1 MAIRIGMLVSR
12 MSAADATDGQATQ
25 SLKGAMAAAI
35 GYGGVREDASMADQ
49 NVARLVAGED
59 EARRIFDVQRKASRQ
74 GPPADLRL
82 RRDRLERLRA
92 VVAANEAAFAQAI
105 SDDFGVRSRTET
117 ELLEIVPT
125 VSAIRHARKNVARW
139 MRPERRRV
147 DPLFQP
153 ASAHVRFEPLGV
165 IGIISPW
172 NYPLQLAFS
181 PLVDALVAGN
191 RAMVKPSELTPA
203 FSELL
208 GRAIAGR
215 FDEAEVAVV
224 TGGAEVGE
232 AFAGLPFDH
241 LLFTGSTAIGRKVYQ
256 AAAANLVP
264 VTLEL
269 GGKSPA
275 VICPDYDLARAARSI
290 AFGKFVNAGQ
300 TCIAPDYVL
309 VPEGKERA
317 FADAVMAQVRKS
329 YPAVAGNDD
338 YSGLIAE
345 RHRRRLADA
354 IEAARA
360 AGATVLSHE
369 DDGTRE
375 RGKIG
380 PTLILGAPE
389 GSLFLT
395 EEIFGPVLPILPYR
409 DLGEAVAFIAARDR
423 PLALYCFTHRSRH
436 REQVLGGAISGGVT
450 LNGTLLHVAQE
461 GLPFGGV
468 GASGIGA
475 YHGREGFKRFS
486 HARAVHKVGFVN
498 VFEKLGPPWGKLAAA
513 LGRRLANRR

>member
-1 MAIRIGMLVSR
+1 
-12 MSAADATDGQATQ
+12 
-25 SLKGAMAAAI
+25 
-35 GYGGVREDASMADQ
+35 MADR

-59 EARRIFDVQRKASRQ
+59 EARRIFDLQHSASRQ
-74 GPPADLRL
+74 GAPADAAL
-82 RRDRLERLRA
+82 RRDRLARLRA
-92 VVAANEAAFAQAI
+92 LVAGNSEAFARAI

-125 VSAIRHARKNVARW
+125 MSAIRHAGRNVARW

-153 ASAHVRFEPLGV
+153 AKAWIRHEPLGV

-172 NYPLQLAFS
+172 NYPLQLAVS
-181 PLVDALVAGN
+181 PLVDALAAGN

-208 GRAIAGR
+208 RRAVAER

-224 TGGAEVGE
+224 TGGVEAGQ

-241 LLFTGSTAIGRKVYQ
+241 LLFTGSTEVGRKVYQ

-269 GGKSPA
+269 GGKSP
-275 VICPDYDLARAARSI
+275 VVVCPDYDLARAARSV

-309 VPEGKERA
+309 VPEGKERE
-317 FADAVMAQVRKS
+317 FAEAVMAQVRRA
-329 YPAVAGNDD
+329 YPTLGGNDD
-338 YSGLIAE
+338 YSGLISE

-354 IEAARA
+354 IDAARA
-360 AGATVLSHE
+360 AGATVLTHE
-369 DDGTRE
+369 DEGARAE
-375 RGKIG
+375 GKIG
-380 PTLILGAPE
+380 PTVMLGAPQ

-395 EEIFGPVLPILPYR
+395 EEIFGPVLPVLSYR
-409 DLGEAVAFIAARDR
+409 DLDEAVAFIAARDR
-423 PLALYCFTHRSRH
+423 PLALYCFSNRRRD
-436 REQVLGGAISGGVT
+436 RERVLDGAISGGVT

-461 GLPFGGV
+461 HLPFGGV
-468 GASGIGA
+468 GPSGIGA
-475 YHGREGFKRFS
+475 YHGQEGFRRFS

-498 VFEKLGPPWGKLAAA
+498 VFEKLGPPWGKLAQA
-513 LGRRLANRR
+513 LGKRLAKRR

>member
-1 MAIRIGMLVSR
+1 
-12 MSAADATDGQATQ
+12 
-25 SLKGAMAAAI
+25 
-35 GYGGVREDASMADQ
+35 MADQ
-49 NVARLVAGED
+49 SIARPVAAEA
-59 EARRIFDVQRKASRQ
+59 EARRLFELQHKASRH
-74 GPPADLRL
+74 GPPADARL

-92 VVAANEAAFAQAI
+92 VVAGNEAAFAKAI

-125 VSAIRHARKNVARW
+125 MSAIRHARKNVARW

-165 IGIISPW
+165 VGIISPW
-172 NYPLQLAFS
+172 NYPLQLALS
-181 PLVDALVAGN
+181 PLVDAIAAGN

-208 GRAIAGR
+208 RSAIAER
-215 FDEAEVAVV
+215 FDESEVAVV
-224 TGGAEVGE
+224 TGGVEVGE
-232 AFAGLPFDH
+232 VFAGMRFDH

-269 GGKSPA
+269 GGKSP
-275 VICPDYDLARAARSI
+275 VVVCPDYDLAKAARSV
-290 AFGKFVNAGQ
+290 AFGKFVNSGQ

-309 VPEGKERA
+309 VPEGKARA
-317 FADAVMAQVRKS
+317 FAEAVMAQVRRS
-329 YPAVAGNDD
+329 YPTIARNDD
-338 YSGLIAE
+338 YSGLISE

-354 IEAARA
+354 IESART
-360 AGATVLSHE
+360 AGATVLAHE
-369 DDGTRE
+369 DDGARAE
-375 RGKIG
+375 GKIG
-380 PTLILGAPE
+380 PTLVIGAPVD
-389 GSLFLT
+389 SLFLT

-409 DLGEAVAFIAARDR
+409 DLEEAVAFIAARDR
-423 PLALYCFTHRSRH
+423 PLALYCFSNRGAD
-436 REQVLGGAISGGVT
+436 RERVLGGAMSGGVT

-461 GLPFGGV
+461 HLPFGGV
-468 GASGIGA
+468 GPSGIGA
-475 YHGREGFKRFS
+475 YHGREGFRRFS

-498 VFEKLGPPWGKLAAA
+498 VFEKLGPPWGKMAQA
-513 LGRRLANRR
+513 LGRRLSKRR

>member
-1 MAIRIGMLVSR
+1 
-12 MSAADATDGQATQ
+12 
-25 SLKGAMAAAI
+25 
-35 GYGGVREDASMADQ
+35 MADQ
-49 NVARLVAGED
+49 SIARPVAGE
-59 EARRIFDVQRKASRQ
+59 EGARRLFELQHKASRQ
-74 GPPADLRL
+74 GPPADARL

-92 VVAANEAAFAQAI
+92 VVAANAAAFAKAI

-125 VSAIRHARKNVARW
+125 MSAIRHARRNVARW
-139 MRPERRRV
+139 MRPDRRWV

-172 NYPLQLAFS
+172 NYPLQLAVS
-181 PLVDALVAGN
+181 PLVDALAAGN
-191 RAMVKPSELTPA
+191 RAMLKPSELTPV

-208 GRAIAGR
+208 RRSIAER

-224 TGGAEVGE
+224 TGGVEIGQ
-232 AFAGLPFDH
+232 AFASLRFDH
-241 LLFTGSTAIGRKVYQ
+241 LLFTGSTAVGRKVYQ

-269 GGKSPA
+269 GGKSPVVVCA
-275 VICPDYDLARAARSI
+275 DYDLAKAARSI

-309 VPEGKERA
+309 VPEGKERD
-317 FADAVMAQVRKS
+317 FAEAVMAQVRRS
-329 YPAVAGNDD
+329 YPAIAGNDD
-338 YSGLIAE
+338 YSGLISE
-345 RHRRRLADA
+345 RHRRRLADS

-360 AGATVLSHE
+360 AGATVLTHE
-369 DDGTRE
+369 DEGARNE
-375 RGKIG
+375 GKIG
-380 PTLILGAPE
+380 PTIILGAPE

-409 DLGEAVAFIAARDR
+409 DLDEAVAFIAARDR
-423 PLALYCFTHRSRH
+423 PLALYCFSKNGGH
-436 REQVLGGAISGGVT
+436 RERVLSGAISGGVT

-461 GLPFGGV
+461 HLPFGGI
-468 GASGIGA
+468 GPSGIGA

-498 VFEKLGPPWGKLAAA
+498 VFEKLGPPWGKMAEA
-513 LGRRLANRR
+513 LGKRLSKRR

>member
-1 MAIRIGMLVSR
+1 
-12 MSAADATDGQATQ
+12 
-25 SLKGAMAAAI
+25 
-35 GYGGVREDASMADQ
+35 MADQ
-49 NVARLVAGED
+49 SVARLVSGED
-59 EARRIFDVQRKASRQ
+59 DARRIFGLQHAESRR
-74 GPPADLRL
+74 GPPAALKL
-82 RRDRLERLRA
+82 RRDRLDRLRA
-92 VVAANEAAFAQAI
+92 VVTDNQAAFAQAI

-125 VSAIRHARKNVARW
+125 LSAIRHARRKVASW
-139 MRPERRRV
+139 MRPERRGV

-153 ASAHVRFEPLGV
+153 ARAWVRHEPLGV

-181 PLVDALVAGN
+181 PLVDALAAGN
-191 RAMVKPSELTPA
+191 RAMVKPSELTPS

-208 GRAIAGR
+208 RRAVAER

-224 TGGAEVGE
+224 TGGVEVGQ
-232 AFAGLPFDH
+232 AFADLPFDH

-269 GGKSPA
+269 GGKSP
-275 VICPDYDLARAARSI
+275 VVVCPDYDLARAARSV

-309 VPEGKERA
+309 VPQGKERE
-317 FADAVMAQVRKS
+317 FAEGVLAQVRRS
-329 YPAVAGNDD
+329 YPTIAGNDD
-338 YSGLIAE
+338 YSGLISE
-345 RHRRRLADA
+345 RHRLRLADA
-354 IEAARA
+354 VEAARA
-360 AGATVLSHE
+360 AGATVLCHE
-369 DDGTRE
+369 DEGARAE
-375 RGKIG
+375 GKIG
-380 PTLILGAPE
+380 PTILLGVPA

-409 DLGEAVAFIAARDR
+409 DLDSAIASIRAGDR
-423 PLALYCFTHRSRH
+423 PLALYCFSNRRRD
-436 REQVLGGAISGGVT
+436 RERVLDGAISGGAT

-461 GLPFGGV
+461 NLPFGGV

-475 YHGREGFKRFS
+475 YHGREGFRRFS

-498 VFEKLGPPWGKLAAA
+498 VFEKLGPPWGKMAQA
-513 LGRRLANRR
+513 LGKRLAKRR